1 MKQKGSITAFL
12 ALILTLLFSFVL
24 TTLEAARI
32 SAAGFYVSML
42 SSMSGDSFLASYY
55 FPLFEEYGL
64 LGVDAGYGTTALLYS
79 RMEENLKKKVVYAA
93 GSLQD
98 SMLSMTEPKITIKGH
113 ETLLSGE
120 GAEFFRQIKQQV
132 AYEGFR
138 IALGEL
144 FDAAILRDSASVG
157 EVYRKQEKVQEE
169 TANTVAELLKLMTL
183 VDGIATRKQEIKFDS
198 EGKPKTVRTF
208 IKQLSPLSETEL
220 REAFGNDPVFDV
232 LQPLFLYPQTAGNTA
247 RAYLEAAIKADE
259 ALQQLYSSIEIC
271 EASGKELAAAKAA
284 TEQERKEWERKAKEA
299 KKLLEEGEEDKEK
312 QDEEQCYQEAMQN
325 IERCAAEISFL
336 DEEMD
341 GLEAETEELW
351 REAGTKK
358 QYYQAML
365 KSAHTSYE
373 KIRETINAV
382 LLLLKEAERTVDILE
397 EKQKAAKASAI
408 AYELF
413 LKEKETTLSSQLYEV
428 FQKELESLKLYLGM
442 AEQGY
447 VPAVMKQ
454 SLKENQEL
462 LKRLALSEFEEK
474 KLRTMLREVERF
486 TEEIVSYR
494 LEGLWFTYGDVR
506 GGKESGE
513 HIKEALE
520 QLLSTNVCELVGISK
535 EELSNSKISG
545 SELPSASLER
555 QPLYESLSQCI
566 SQITS
571 KFSESGMAGIC
582 SMLLEA
588 TGDALA
594 LELYFSEF
602 FSDYQNQKEHTKLAY
617 EREYILFGNESDAG
631 NLTQMILSL
640 VAFRSLFTMTALLQN
655 AEKMAQLS
663 SIAQAAASVVGIPL
677 LSMIIKYSLLL
688 LWATEEAFVET
699 AALLKGKRIPFFLAE
714 GTISVAE
721 IFRFGRG
728 LVTAKA
734 KGIADSV
741 IGTAYS
747 DYLLL
752 FSLLE
757 SKTKK
762 CYFAMDLIQENI
774 RLCYRDSF
782 RIRNVVT
789 ALSFETDAKLTKT
802 WFPEYFSK
810 AFRIQKRQ
818 EVSY

>member
-1 MKQKGSITAFL
+1 MKRKGSITAFL
-12 ALILTLLFSFVL
+12 ALILTLLFSFIL
-24 TTLEAARI
+24 TSLEAARI
-32 SAAGFYVSML
+32 SAAGSYISML

-55 FPLFEEYGL
+55 FPLFEQYGL

-79 RMEENLKKKVVYAA
+79 HVEENLKRNVAYATE
-93 GSLQD
+93 SLQG
-98 SMLSMTEPKITIKGH
+98 SMLSMTEPEITIRGH

-120 GAEFFRQIKQQV
+120 GAEFLRQVKQQV
-132 AYEGFR
+132 VYEGFR

-144 FDAAILRDSASVG
+144 FDTVILRDSASVG

-169 TANTVAELLKLMTL
+169 AANTVAELLKLMTL
-183 VDGIATRKQEIKFDS
+183 VDGVATGKQEIKFDS
-198 EGKPKTVRTF
+198 EGKPKTTHAF
-208 IKQLSPLSETEL
+208 IKQLAPFSETEL
-220 REAFGNDPVFDV
+220 RGAFGNDSIFGV
-232 LQPLFLYPQTAGNTA
+232 LQPLFLYPQTAGNNAKTD
-247 RAYLEAAIKADE
+247 LEAAIEAEE
-259 ALQQLYSSIEIC
+259 ALQRIYLSMDVC
-271 EASGKELAAAKAA
+271 EASKKELIIKRNAA
-284 TEQERKEWERKAKEA
+284 EQEQKEWERRA
-299 KKLLEEGEEDKEK
+299 KKLEELERTQDGEEEK
-312 QDEEQCYQEAMQN
+312 CYQEAMQN
-325 IERCAAEISFL
+325 VERCAAVVFSLNKEMEKLEEEI
-336 DEEMD
+336 
-341 GLEAETEELW
+341 EELW
-351 REAGTKK
+351 REAGEKK

-365 KSAHTSYE
+365 KNAKISYE
-373 KIRETINAV
+373 TIRETVDAV
-382 LLLLKEAERTVDILE
+382 LPLLKEAERTVDVLE
-397 EKQKAAKASAI
+397 NKQRAAKASAL

-413 LKEKETTLSSQLYEV
+413 LKEKETTLSSKLYEV

-462 LKRLALSEFEEK
+462 LMRLSLSRFEDK
-474 KLRTMLREVERF
+474 KLKTMLWEVERF
-486 TEEIVSYR
+486 TEEIVSYT
-494 LEGLWFTYGDVR
+494 LEGLWFSYGDVR
-506 GGKESGE
+506 AGKESGE
-513 HIKEALE
+513 HIKEALQ
-520 QLLSTNVCELVGISK
+520 QLLSTNVCELAGISE
-535 EELSNSKISG
+535 EELSGSKLSRMG
-545 SELPSASLER
+545 LPSASLER
-555 QPLYESLSQCI
+555 QPFYGSLSQCI
-566 SQITS
+566 SQITD
-571 KFSESGMAGIC
+571 KFSESGVAGIC
-582 SMLLEA
+582 SMMMGAAE
-588 TGDALA
+588 DALA
-594 LELYFSEF
+594 LELYFLEF
-602 FSDYQNQKEHTKLAY
+602 FSNYQSQREHTKLAY
-617 EREYILFGNESDAG
+617 EREYILFGKESDAG

-655 AEKMAQLS
+655 TEKMTQLS
-663 SIAQAAASVVGIPL
+663 TIAQTAASAVGIPL

-688 LWATEEAFVET
+688 LWSVEEAFVET

-714 GTISVAE
+714 GTISVTE
-721 IFRFGRG
+721 LFRFGRG

-741 IGTAYS
+741 VGTAYS

-774 RLCYRDSF
+774 RLRYRDSF

-802 WFPEYFSK
+802 WFPEYFLK